1 MTHELRT
8 PLNGVI
14 GLLELAI
21 KLIGETT
28 EIVTEFLLPANN
40 CAYYL
45 LNQINCILDSSKMKF
60 KKLKISKQ
68 SVKIRSIFDIVKRL
82 LNQKAKSKKI
92 ELKFEI

>member
-1 MTHELRT
+1 
-8 PLNGVI
+8 
-14 GLLELAI
+14 
-21 KLIGETT
+21 
-28 EIVTEFLLPANN
+28 
-40 CAYYL
+40 
-45 LNQINCILDSSKMKF
+45 MKF